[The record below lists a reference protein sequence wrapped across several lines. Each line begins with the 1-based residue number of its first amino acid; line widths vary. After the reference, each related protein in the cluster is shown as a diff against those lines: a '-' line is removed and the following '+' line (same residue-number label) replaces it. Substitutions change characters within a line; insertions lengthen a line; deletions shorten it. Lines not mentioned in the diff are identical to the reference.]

1 MAREARASGESVPI
15 ARRAS
20 GVADRETPSTQ
31 HRSVH
36 PTGVN
41 PMLLA
46 PLSVPSSL
54 GMSDLPPRRARRA
67 PRPNAVLVAWLLVG
81 CAVVL
86 LVPAVRGGR
95 LFGATLPFWL
105 VAAPLVDLAWIGRE
119 RLATRTRCWI
129 SALGSRSAPRN
140 VRRQRPARSAA
151 CSAARS

>member
-1 MAREARASGESVPI
+1 MAREAQASGESVPI

-20 GVADRETPSTQ
+20 GVADGETPPQQ

-54 GMSDLPPRRARRA
+54 GAPNRPLRRSRRA
-67 PRPNAVLVAWLLVG
+67 PRLNAVLVAWLLVG

-86 LVPAVRGGR
+86 LVPAVRGGH

-105 VAAPLVDLAWIGRE
+105 VAAPLVDLVWIGRE
-119 RLATRTRCWI
+119 RLATRTRRWI
-129 SALGSRSAPRN
+129 SALGSRSAPGN